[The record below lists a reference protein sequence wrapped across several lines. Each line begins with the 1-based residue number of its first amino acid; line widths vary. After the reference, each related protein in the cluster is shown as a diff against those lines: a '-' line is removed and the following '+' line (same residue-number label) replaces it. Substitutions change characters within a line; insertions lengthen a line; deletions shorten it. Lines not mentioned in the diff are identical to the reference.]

1 MGMDER
7 GLWMNRATS
16 PELSWQLRRSPVG
29 PGQMAPTEST
39 LKLPG
44 CGRHLIG
51 QRLFP

>member
-1 MGMDER
+1 M
-7 GLWMNRATS
+7 
-16 PELSWQLRRSPVG
+16 G

-51 QRLFP
+51 QRLFPLKKEARIWGLGV